1 MFAYGSFDMMIKNLN
16 AIITGPYEL
25 LWNRSRYQ
33 NKITLDQFREVV
45 GETEPARVLLKLDV
59 MKLNMMFSMNEI
71 HDMDKQH
78 LHNVIASL
86 WFFVQHSVDVSRLIC
101 WCVSAFGYA

>member
-1 MFAYGSFDMMIKNLN
+1 MISVFASSDANYALTTF
-16 AIITGPYEL
+16 AC
-25 LWNRSRYQ
+25 
-33 NKITLDQFREVV
+33 FR
-45 GETEPARVLLKLDV
+45 RVLLKLDV

-71 HDMDKQH
+71 HDMNKH